1 MPDIADDAQHQ
12 IEQGLEISLKAMKNK
27 PIDYNNIGECDFC
40 AEEGRLING
49 ICVPCAKL
57 QEDRNRRWKL

>member
-1 MPDIADDAQHQ
+1 MADDCDRADIY
-12 IEQGLEISLKAMKNK
+12 IEQEIKAGLSRIQVNEESKF
-27 PIDYNNIGECDFC
+27 GECDDC
-40 AEEGRLING
+40 GEEGRLING